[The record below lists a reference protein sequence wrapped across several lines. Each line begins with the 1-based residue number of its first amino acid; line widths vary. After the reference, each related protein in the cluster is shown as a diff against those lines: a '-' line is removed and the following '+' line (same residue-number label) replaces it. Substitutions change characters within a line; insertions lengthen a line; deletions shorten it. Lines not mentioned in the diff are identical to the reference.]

1 MEFQH
6 LTMDIKE
13 INDKFIQDK
22 KRREET
28 VELFN
33 ELIQIDGEEWR
44 MMVADLA
51 KKEFEDQQRRMQKR
65 IIEMQREE
73 QEEWDRHLVEV
84 GKRLQMIKLFEELP
98 NEY

>member
-1 MEFQH
+1 MG
-6 LTMDIKE
+6 IY
-13 INDKFIQDK
+13 DKFIQDK
-22 KRREET
+22 KRREEI

-44 MMVADLA
+44 RMVADLA
-51 KKEFEDQQRRMQKR
+51 KKECEDRQRRAK
-65 IIEMQREE
+65 EMEREE

-98 NEY
+98 NE

>member
-1 MEFQH
+1 MGI
-6 LTMDIKE
+6 D
-13 INDKFIQDK
+13 DKFIQDWQ
-22 KRREET
+22 RRVKEMEI

-44 MMVADLA
+44 RMMADLA
-51 KKEFEDQQRRMQKR
+51 KKEREDWQRRCK
-65 IIEMQREE
+65 EMEREE

-98 NEY
+98 NEENV